1 MIDSR
6 EDRKDI
12 IPHFFYKKECNGH
25 LRCVSM
31 RLDETVGL
39 KYIWKCDKCG
49 EEIELDFDKL
59 YEIIY

>member
-1 MIDSR
+1 MTQ

-12 IPHFFYKKECNGH
+12 MPHFFYKKECNGY

-39 KYIWKCDKCG
+39 KYIYG
-49 EEIELDFDKL
+49 NVINVVRRLS
-59 YEIIY
+59 

>member
-31 RLDETVGL
+31 RLDETVGV
-39 KYIWKCDKCG
+39 KYGNVINVVRR
-49 EEIELDFDKL
+49 LS
-59 YEIIY
+59 